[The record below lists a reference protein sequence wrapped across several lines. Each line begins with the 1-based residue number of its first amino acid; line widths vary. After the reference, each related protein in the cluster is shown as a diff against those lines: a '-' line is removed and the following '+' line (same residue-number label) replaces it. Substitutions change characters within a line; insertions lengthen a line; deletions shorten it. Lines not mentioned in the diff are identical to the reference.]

1 MEELN
6 KNQKDS
12 TGNQRQDVHSISIR
26 AGKRTYFFDVK
37 KNHQENF
44 FLTITESK
52 RRFNNQTGKF
62 YYEKHK
68 IYLYPED
75 LIKFSEGLNSVIDK
89 IKELYNGTLP
99 EPVRNSY
106 SENGEAENE
115 EDFSDQNDIK
125 FEDL

>member
-1 MEELN
+1 M
-6 KNQKDS
+6 
-12 TGNQRQDVHSISIR
+12 
-26 AGKRTYFFDVK
+26 K